1 MTHLITAFTLVDI
14 TDTGTVRVRDSNTRE
29 YHQQQ
34 NLNVLL
40 QTIGLRAQPFNP
52 VVTIHQDQPLAAM
65 HFGKFYTDATATVW
79 SLKFYIEHDMAW
91 SDGEDQLAF
100 LKSDANGVA
109 ITSDLDNT
117 LEFPVNIFDT
127 LDNVNLYFV
136 MS

>member
-1 MTHLITAFTLVDI
+1 MTQQITAFTLVDI

-40 QTIGLRAQPFNP
+40 QTIGLRAQPFDP
-52 VVTIHQDQPLAAM
+52 VVTVMEEVPLAAM
-65 HFGKFYTDATATVW
+65 HFGKFYTDETATVW
-79 SLKFYIEHDMAW
+79 TLKFYVEHDMAW

-100 LKSDANGVA
+100 LKADANGVA

-117 LEFPVNIFDT
+117 LEFPINIFDT
-127 LDNVNLYFV
+127 SDNVNLYFV